1 MVPFKWPLFWE
12 VNFLQYTYSVSSY
25 FCLRENAIFNYLFKT
40 MIIDTHKPTSEIGSY
55 IETFIYF
62 KDFMPDHSKERVIPT
77 GHVFIIFELDG
88 FTRNVFDNDTLE
100 PIKEFT
106 QVWVS
111 GVHKNYITISAHQ
124 KSEMFVIQFKPYG
137 AYPFLHCKQH
147 EISDCVLP
155 ATAIFGN
162 EILLLR
168 EALLNANS
176 IADKYGVAE
185 AWLQDRYVAAKQPP
199 EAFLKVFQKIET
211 QKSVNN
217 LEELFVDYPFTQK
230 HLINQFK
237 KYVGVTPKY
246 YQRLVKFNEILGMI
260 QKKEPITWT
269 QLTYDYGF
277 SDQSHFI
284 KTFKHFS
291 GFSPQEFIFEE
302 FPQDDKNFFPL
313 DREEG

>member
-1 MVPFKWPLFWE
+1 
-12 VNFLQYTYSVSSY
+12 
-25 FCLRENAIFNYLFKT
+25 
-40 MIIDTHKPTSEIGSY
+40 MIIETHRPSSEIGKY
-55 IETFIYF
+55 IEAFIYF

-88 FTRNVFDNDTLE
+88 MKRNMFDNDTLE

-106 QVWVS
+106 KVWIS
-111 GVHKNYITISAHQ
+111 GAHKNYITISAHQ

-137 AYPFLHCKQH
+137 AYPFLHFKLN

-155 ATAIFGN
+155 ATAVFDD
-162 EILLLR
+162 EILALR
-168 EALLNANS
+168 EELLTS
-176 IADKYGVAE
+176 TEITDKFKAAE
-185 AWLQDRYVAAKQPP
+185 TWLQKMYVETKQPP
-199 EAFLKVFQKIET
+199 GPFLNTLAEIET
-211 QKSVNN
+211 KKSINN
-217 LEELFVDYPFTQK
+217 LEELFSNYPFTQK

-237 KYVGVTPKY
+237 KYVGLTPKY
-246 YQRLVKFNEILGMI
+246 YQRIVKFNEILGMI

-291 GFSPQEFIFEE
+291 GFSPREFIFEE